1 MKGKTL
7 FTIALFCILAL
18 PVPSA
23 GSPETAGPFPLV
35 FSRGDELFLTDTEG
49 NSPAL
54 LRKGYDPEI
63 SPDGTE
69 VAFTVQTGKD
79 GGGRQIGLYTIST
92 TKSRNYKSVIPG
104 ENSYGP
110 RWSPDG
116 TMIVFNH
123 WDPEQSDWVLGLLTL
138 TDGTFRV
145 LAPEL
150 KGVYSPFWSADSSSV
165 YCHDLE
171 NFFRVSVETGRT
183 AALRRFS
190 EILGEAMPTS
200 AVRFAVSPDGSR
212 WLFDGEVKDT
222 SEWLKSGDGLIS
234 ALFLHTPADGKTR
247 RVTDN
252 RICAIGPAWLP
263 GGEDFLFYGYTEK
276 EMSGGGS
283 GFAVFRGSLAEG
295 KTNLLVPDGGTPSAR
310 LR

>member
-1 MKGKTL
+1 M
-7 FTIALFCILAL
+7 
-18 PVPSA
+18 
-23 GSPETAGPFPLV
+23 
-35 FSRGDELFLTDTEG
+35 
-49 NSPAL
+49 
-54 LRKGYDPEI
+54 
-63 SPDGTE
+63 
-69 VAFTVQTGKD
+69 AFTVATGKD

-92 TKSRNYKSVIPG
+92 AKSRNYRSVIPG

-150 KGVYSPFWSADSSSV
+150 KGVYSPFWSDDSASV

-200 AVRFAVSPDGSR
+200 AIRFAVSPDGTR

-222 SEWLKSGDGLIS
+222 SDWLKSGDGLIS
-234 ALFLHTPADGKTR
+234 ALFLHTPADGTTR
-247 RVTDN
+247 RITGD

-263 GGEDFLFYGYTEK
+263 GGKDFLFYGYTEK
-276 EMSGGGS
+276 EISGEGS
-283 GFAVFRGSLAEG
+283 GFAVFRGALPEG
-295 KTNLLVPDGGTPSAR
+295 KTTLLVPDGGTPSAR
-310 LR
+310 IR

>member
-7 FTIALFCILAL
+7 VLLVLACILVL
-18 PVPSA
+18 PAPSA
-23 GSPETAGPFPLV
+23 AVPETTGPVPLV
-35 FSRGDELFLTDTEG
+35 FSRGDNLFLTDMEG
-49 NSPAL
+49 NTPLL
-54 LRKGYDPEI
+54 LRKGFDPEI
-63 SPDGTE
+63 SPDGTA
-69 VAFTVQTGKD
+69 VAFTFQTGKD
-79 GGGRQIGLYTIST
+79 GNGRQIGLYTVST
-92 TKSRNYKSVIPG
+92 TKSRNFKSVIPG

-123 WDPEQSDWVLGLLTL
+123 WDEEHSDWVLGLLTL

-150 KGVYSPFWSADSSSV
+150 KGIYSPFWSADSASV

-171 NFFRVSVETGRT
+171 NLFRVSVGTGRT

-190 EILGEAMPTS
+190 EVLGEAMPTS
-200 AVRFAVSPDGSR
+200 AVRFSVSPDGSR

-222 SEWLKSGDGLIS
+222 SDWLKSGDGLIS
-234 ALFLHTPADGKTR
+234 ALFLHTPSDGTTR
-247 RVTDN
+247 RITDD
-252 RICAIGPAWLP
+252 RICAIGPAWMR
-263 GGEDFLFYGYTEK
+263 GGEDFLFYGYTEN
-276 EMSGGGS
+276 EMSGEGS
-283 GFAVFRGSLAEG
+283 GFAVFHGSLAEG
-295 KTNLLVPDGGTPSAR
+295 KITLLVPDGGTPSVR